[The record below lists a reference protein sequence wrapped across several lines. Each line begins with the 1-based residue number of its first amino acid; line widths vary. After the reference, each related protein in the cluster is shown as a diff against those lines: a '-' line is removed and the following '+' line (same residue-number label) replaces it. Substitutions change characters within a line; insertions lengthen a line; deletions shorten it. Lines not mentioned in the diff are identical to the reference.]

1 MTDQYGGQGPA
12 LLLSVTIYSKRRG
25 TDLEYY
31 TQSIKQVNED
41 LFRQCKVKTSTSHV
55 PYSKSFWEM
64 NKKAA
69 NQERGAYDREE
80 MGAQTQVM
88 RNRKEFPE

>member
-1 MTDQYGGQGPA
+1 MYPI
-12 LLLSVTIYSKRRG
+12 L
-25 TDLEYY
+25 
-31 TQSIKQVNED
+31 
-41 LFRQCKVKTSTSHV
+41 
-55 PYSKSFWEM
+55 KSFWEM